1 MKMVLTVLVALTL
14 VGCSRDGADPFPTAP
29 SPLAGTGSLS
39 PTGGSLAML
48 SGLVVTESGVCIVGA
63 TVEVVR
69 GQGLGQSITQT
80 TPCDAWGYSG
90 GFVFSNLSPGV
101 EMTLRAGAPGYAS
114 QEMTVTP
121 STFPHAA
128 VLFSLSRIQ

>member
-1 MKMVLTVLVALTL
+1 MKIALTVLVALTL
-14 VGCSRDGADPFPTAP
+14 LGCSGERADSLLTAP
-29 SPLAGTGSLS
+29 SPLVGTGSLS

-48 SGLVVTESGVCIVGA
+48 FGMVVNESGGCIVGA

-90 GFVFSNLSPGV
+90 GFIFSNLTPGV
-101 EMTLRAGAPGYAS
+101 EMTLRAAASGYAS
-114 QEMTVTP
+114 PEMTVVP
-121 STFPHAA
+121 STGPQTA
-128 VLFSLSRIQ
+128 VLFSPSRIQ

>member
-1 MKMVLTVLVALTL
+1 MYQLGRMRVMKIVLTVLVALTF
-14 VGCSRDGADPFPTAP
+14 VGCSGDGADSLRTAP
-29 SPLAGTGSLS
+29 SPLVGTGSLS

-48 SGLVVTESGVCIVGA
+48 FGMVVDERGGCIVGA

-90 GFVFSNLSPGV
+90 GFVFNNGRGPLGCERV
-101 EMTLRAGAPGYAS
+101 RDRDRGDT
-114 QEMTVTP
+114 
-121 STFPHAA
+121 
-128 VLFSLSRIQ
+128 